1 VAHGDGLFAGSVV
14 ERISR
19 HLATGGRASGPAPF
33 PELTQREREILDL
46 MAQGHSN
53 AYIADHFVLSL
64 KTVRNHVS
72 AVLAKLGASTRAE
85 AVVKGRQ
92 AGLGG
97 QTDRPDPSA

>member
-1 VAHGDGLFAGSVV
+1 
-14 ERISR
+14 
-19 HLATGGRASGPAPF
+19 
-33 PELTQREREILDL
+33 

-72 AVLAKLGASTRAE
+72 AVLAKLGVSTRAE
-85 AVVKGRQ
+85 AVVQARQ

-97 QTDRPDPSA
+97 QADRPGPSA